1 MLTVGIK
8 VKRNQENQKINLLEK
23 LKKINNLMV
32 KHVGRKRRG
41 EAERMHRPY

>member
-8 VKRNQENQKINLLEK
+8 MKRNQENQKINLLEK

-32 KHVGRKRRG
+32 KHVGRKRRR
-41 EAERMHRPY
+41 EAMYRPY